1 MKKQVN
7 KADPDS
13 MSKEDDVNKKFPGYP
28 VYPEE
33 EDIYNKFKKA
43 TDVNPEDISQKKD
56 FIETTVSGKRKG
68 KAADGDHLSGDLD
81 VPGSELDND
90 LENTGS
96 EDEEN
101 NYYSLGGDNHEDL
114 EEDRSSD
121 DRM

>member
-1 MKKQVN
+1 MKKQEN
-7 KADPDS
+7 KSDPNF
-13 MSKEDDVNKKFPGYP
+13 KEDEDVNKKYPGYP

-33 EDIYNKFKKA
+33 DDIYNKLRKES
-43 TDVNPEDISQKKD
+43 DVNPEDISQKKD
-56 FIETTVSGKRKG
+56 FIETSVSGKKKG
-68 KAADGDHLSGDLD
+68 KNEDGNHLSGDLD